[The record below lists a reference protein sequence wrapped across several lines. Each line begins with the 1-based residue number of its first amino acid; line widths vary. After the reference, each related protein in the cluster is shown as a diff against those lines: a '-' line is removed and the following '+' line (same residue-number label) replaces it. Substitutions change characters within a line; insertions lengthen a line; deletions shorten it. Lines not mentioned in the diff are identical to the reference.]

1 MKFFKINLV
10 VINNFIT
17 FVTKP
22 NNMKN
27 LLILIVSILSF
38 SATPQTVKEIEMV
51 TLVNQVR
58 TNPKSFI
65 PVIEAYIKTLEATN
79 TDPFAGIKIK
89 GATVT
94 KKTNNGKS
102 QVNPMIAEAKGLIT
116 FLKTQKPVKA
126 LTTSPALYTYAK
138 AQAIYMDSIKTLTH
152 IGPNGDSAKKRF
164 TKGFVLCGE
173 NCVKAESASDA
184 LVILLVDMGNNPK
197 GHRINIFLK
206 EFTQIAVG
214 NTNQYWAQDFGY

>member
-1 MKFFKINLV
+1 
-10 VINNFIT
+10 
-17 FVTKP
+17 
-22 NNMKN
+22 MKN

-38 SATPQTVKEIEMV
+38 TATAQTAKEIEMV

-65 PVIEAYIKTLEATN
+65 SVVEAYIKTLEATN
-79 TDPFAGIKIK
+79 TDPFGGIKIK

-94 KKTNNGKS
+94 KKTNNGKG
-102 QVNPMIAEAKGLIT
+102 QVNPMIAEAKGLIA

-138 AQAIYMDSIKTLTH
+138 AQSVYMDSIKTLTH
-152 IGPNGDSAKKRF
+152 AGPNGETASKRF
-164 TKGFVLCGE
+164 TKGYTLCGE
-173 NCVKAESASDA
+173 NCAKAETASEA
-184 LVILLVDMGNNPK
+184 LVILLIDMGNTPK
-197 GHRINIFLK
+197 GHRTNIFLK
-206 EFTQIAVG
+206 EFTQIAIG